1 MAIKSTKLGDGEF
14 EVMQA
19 IWDAGEPVTASD
31 ILEKVQEKR
40 TWGLSTLMTVLAR
53 LIEKGYL
60 SCDKSTRSN
69 IYSAVVQ
76 EKDYKKREGRSF
88 LEKMYGNSISGF
100 VSCLYDGGEVS
111 DDELEELKRFIE
123 KAGGEE

>member
-1 MAIKSTKLGDGEF
+1 MGTKSTKLGDGEF

-19 IWDAGEPVTASD
+19 IWDAGEPVTAGD

-69 IYSAVVQ
+69 IYSAVIE

-88 LEKMYGNSISGF
+88 LERMYGNSLSFF
-100 VSCLYDGGEVS
+100 VASLYDGGEI
-111 DDELEELKRFIE
+111 DRDELDELKRFIQ